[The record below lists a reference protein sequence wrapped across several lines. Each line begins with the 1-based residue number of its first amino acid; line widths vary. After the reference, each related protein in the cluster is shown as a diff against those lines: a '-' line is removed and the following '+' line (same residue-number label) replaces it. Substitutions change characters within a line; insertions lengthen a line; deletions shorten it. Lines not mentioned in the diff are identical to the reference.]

1 MSIAI
6 VKKPEEAVA
15 AVARAAAEA
24 EPVTPRG
31 LPAPLPEGE
40 SILWQGQPAWRTL
53 ARRAMHLRGISLYF
67 GVLAAWAF
75 GEALAAGAGVPAALV
90 SATWLL
96 TLGAAAI
103 GLLSL
108 YAWLS
113 ARSTFFTITNERL
126 ILSFGVALPMSVN
139 VPFRIIENVALKR
152 WPNGAG
158 DIPLTIKSER
168 RLSYVLF
175 WPYVRPWRFSTVEPM
190 LRAVPDVDRV
200 CAILSER
207 LIATHGENAAAA
219 AAGQRGNAHPDAQRG
234 GEGRGLEPA
243 TA

>member
-6 VKKPEEAVA
+6 VKKPEEALA
-15 AVARAAAEA
+15 AAARAAGEA

-40 SILWQGQPAWRTL
+40 TILWQGQPAWRTL
-53 ARRAMHLRGISLYF
+53 ARRAMRLRGMSLYF
-67 GVLAAWAF
+67 GLLAAWAF
-75 GEALAAGAGVPAALV
+75 GEAMVAGQGVPAALLA
-90 SATWLL
+90 ATWLL
-96 TLGAAAI
+96 ALGAAAI

-139 VPFRIIENVALKR
+139 VPFRLVENVALKR
-152 WPNGAG
+152 WPNGSG
-158 DIPLTIKSER
+158 DIALAIKSER

-175 WPYVRPWRFSTVEPM
+175 WPYVRPWRFSKVEPM
-190 LRAVPDVDRV
+190 LRAVPQAERV
-200 CAILSER
+200 AAILAER
-207 LIATHGENAAAA
+207 LTATHGENAAAQA
-219 AAGQRGNAHPDAQRG
+219 AAERRQDALEG
-234 GEGRGLEPA
+234 GREGARLRPA

>member
-6 VKKPEEAVA
+6 VKKPEDAL
-15 AVARAAAEA
+15 AAAAAREAAQA

-40 SILWQGQPAWRTL
+40 TILWQGQPAWRTL
-53 ARRAMHLRGISLYF
+53 ARRAMHLRGMSLYF
-67 GVLAAWAF
+67 GILAVWAF
-75 GEALAAGAGVPAALV
+75 GEAIVAGEGVPAALL

-96 TLGAAAI
+96 ALGAAAI

-139 VPFRIIENVALKR
+139 VPFRLLENVALKR
-152 WPNGAG
+152 WPNGTG
-158 DIPLTIKSER
+158 DLPLTIKSER

-175 WPYVRPWRFSTVEPM
+175 WPYVRPWRFSKVEPM
-190 LRAVPDVDRV
+190 LRAVPQAERV
-200 CAILSER
+200 AAILAER
-207 LIATHGENAAAA
+207 LTATHGENAAAQA
-219 AAGQRGNAHPDAQRG
+219 AASSRHQDAS
-234 GEGRGLEPA
+234 EGARDDARLRPA

>member
-1 MSIAI
+1 MSVAI
-6 VKKPEEAVA
+6 IKKPQDSFDHAVDDAVGEA
-15 AVARAAAEA
+15 
-24 EPVTPRG
+24 VTPRG

-40 SILWQGQPAWRTL
+40 TILWQGQPAWRTL
-53 ARRAMHLRGISLYF
+53 ARRAMHLRGMSLYF
-67 GVLAAWAF
+67 GVLAIWTLFDAF
-75 GEALAAGAGVPAALV
+75 TTGQGAPAAIV

-96 TLGAAAI
+96 ALGAAAI

-113 ARSTFFTITNERL
+113 ARSTFFTFTNERV

-139 VPFRIIENVALKR
+139 VPYALIESASLKL
-152 WPNGAG
+152 WPNGSG

-175 WPYVRPWRFSTVEPM
+175 WPYVRPWRFTRVEPM
-190 LRAVPDVDRV
+190 LRAIPDAERV
-200 CAILSER
+200 AALLAER
-207 LIATHGENAAAA
+207 LVAVHGTSPSATESAA
-219 AAGQRGNAHPDAQRG
+219 RGDVQG
-234 GEGRGLEPA
+234 GARRPGGLEAA